1 MRELRDDQ
9 KNVIE
14 KLRAALRH
22 GHKRVI
28 MQAPT
33 GFGKTLVA
41 SALVDSAL
49 SKQKRIIFTIPVVDL
64 IPQTLDMFGSF
75 GIHEVGVIQAQH
87 EMTNWNMPVQI
98 ASVATLQNRTI
109 PDADLVIMDEI
120 HKWWGFYAKWMLNP
134 AWEKVPF
141 IGLSATPWTKGLGAY
156 FQELIIATTTQELID
171 NGRLSPFRVF
181 SPSHPDLHD
190 VRIVAGDYHEGDLAE
205 VMGRRVLVADIV
217 QTWLSK
223 AKGLPTLCFAVN
235 RDHARSLQEQF
246 EAAGVKTA
254 YQDANTKMDERAA
267 IKRGFH
273 DGSIEVV
280 VNIGTLTTGIDWDV
294 RCISLCRP
302 TKSEMLFVQIIG
314 RGLRTAEGKSECLI
328 LDHSDNHL
336 RLGFVTD
343 IDANNV
349 ELDDGRP
356 KPKKDAAEQQIKL
369 PKECPSCGYLKP
381 PRMAK
386 CLNCGFIAE
395 KHARDEAIEVKAGEL
410 RELKK
415 ANKRQYTIEE
425 KAVFLSELKA
435 HGQNQGYKDGWAVNK
450 YREKFGVEPSSHN
463 LSLGRIEPASVIT
476 EETKRWITSQNIR
489 WAHSRKNNRNQVSVV

>member
-9 KNVIE
+9 NKAIE
-14 KLRAALRH
+14 QLREAFAR
-22 GHKRVI
+22 GHRRII

-49 SKQKRIIFTIPVVDL
+49 SKQKRIIFTVPVVDL
-64 IPQTLDMFGSF
+64 IPQTLDMFRAY
-75 GIHEVGVIQAQH
+75 GIYEVGVIQAQH
-87 EMTNWNMPVQI
+87 EMTDWSQPVQI
-98 ASVATLQNRTI
+98 CSIATLKNRTI
-109 PDADLVIMDEI
+109 PNADLVIMDEI

-134 AWEKVPF
+134 AWEKIPF
-141 IGLSATPWTKGLGAY
+141 IGLSATPWSKGLGSY

-171 NGRLSPFRVF
+171 NERLSPFRVF
-181 SPSHPDLHD
+181 APSHPDLD
-190 VRIVAGDYHEGDLAE
+190 GVRIVAGDYHEGDLAG
-205 VMGRRVLVADIV
+205 VMGQKFLVADIV

-235 RDHARSLQEQF
+235 RDHAHSLQEQF
-246 EAAGVKTA
+246 TAAGVRTA

-273 DGSIEVV
+273 NGSIEVV

-314 RGLRTAEGKSECLI
+314 RGLRTADGKQECLI

-343 IDANNV
+343 IDASHT

-356 KPKKDAAEQQIKL
+356 KPKKDAAEQQVKL

-386 CLNCGFIAE
+386 CLNCGFVAE
-395 KHARDEAIEVKAGEL
+395 KVEFKDIPVKEGEL
-410 RELKK
+410 KELKK
-415 ANKRQYTIEE
+415 PKDKIYTMEE
-425 KAVFLSELKA
+425 KTAFFSELKA
-435 HGQNQGYKDGWAVNK
+435 YGIFKGYKDGWASNK
-450 YREKFGVEPSSHN
+450 YKDKFGVWPDNSITHVDPAAK
-463 LSLGRIEPASVIT
+463 LSPATASWL
-476 EETKRWITSQNIR
+476 KSQQIR
-489 WAHSRKNNRNQVSVV
+489 WAHSKRNNRNQIAAE